1 MPSSPRWVPW
11 LLAPGRLL
19 DTVDASAREHGC
31 RTFGRWLLRE
41 ESLLDEIAARV
52 RVTLAA
58 SGSAR
63 A

>member
-1 MPSSPRWVPW
+1 VPW